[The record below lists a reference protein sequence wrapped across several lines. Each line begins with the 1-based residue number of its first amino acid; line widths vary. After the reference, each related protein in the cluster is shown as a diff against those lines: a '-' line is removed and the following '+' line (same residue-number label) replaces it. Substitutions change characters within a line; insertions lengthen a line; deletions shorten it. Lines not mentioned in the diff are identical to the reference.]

1 MRISDWSSDVCSSD
15 LSALTQEVGIVGYGQ
30 SAYHKKTDQT
40 LISLL
45 AESAR
50 AALDSSGLKKTD
62 IDGISVCSFVLPPDN
77 AVTLSEQFGIPVG
90 WAYYGTA
97 GGAGPVAAV
106 LNAVRAIEA
115 GHATTILC
123 LAGDNYDIAGHYKLM
138 DQFHVA
144 LRNYATP
151 NGFGGANGLF
161 GIIQRKHM
169 ETYGTRREHLGRI

>member
-15 LSALTQEVGIVGYGQ
+15 L
-30 SAYHKKTDQT
+30 
-40 LISLL
+40 
-45 AESAR
+45 
-50 AALDSSGLKKTD
+50 

-106 LNAVRAIEA
+106 LNAVRAIDA

-123 LAGDNYDIAGHYKLM
+123 LAGAKYDRTEERR
-138 DQFHVA
+138 V
-144 LRNYATP
+144 
-151 NGFGGANGLF
+151 GAECVSPCIF
-161 GIIQRKHM
+161 
-169 ETYGTRREHLGRI
+169 RRST

>member
-97 GGAGPVAAV
+97 GGAGPDRKSTR
-106 LNAVRAIEA
+106 LNSS
-115 GHATTILC
+115 H
-123 LAGDNYDIAGHYKLM
+123 
-138 DQFHVA
+138 
-144 LRNYATP
+144 
-151 NGFGGANGLF
+151 
-161 GIIQRKHM
+161 
-169 ETYGTRREHLGRI
+169 